1 MEGTMELND
10 LLFEMISSSATDLHL
25 VAGRQPYLRID
36 GVLQGHDGEAPVL
49 QRETVLELAEEFF
62 GFELEESGEPFPL
75 AYTNSIKRHG
85 RRFRGTVLIND
96 MSASLIVRLVL
107 KDVPPLEKLGVPPEF
122 MKILELSRGMVVIA
136 GASGSGKTTTLYS
149 LADEINR
156 RHQVCICIL
165 EDGDGIE
172 LTPAKALV
180 HQVSYHPLDGAAEA
194 YHHAML
200 TDADVIVG
208 FIEDGHDLMAAIKC
222 VETGHLVIAN
232 YHAATV
238 EEALERLAD
247 SAMAFT
253 NGEDRLADALAV
265 CVSQKLAPREGGGRR
280 AVLEVLWCDEDA
292 KAVIRGEEP
301 LEKVAELL
309 KRKGNL
315 AREE

>member
-1 MEGTMELND
+1 MELND
-10 LLFEMISSSATDLHL
+10 LLFEMISSSAMDMHL

-36 GVLQGHDGEAPVL
+36 GVLQGHDGEAPIL

-75 AYTNSIKRHG
+75 AYTNSIKRHD
-85 RRFRGTVLIND
+85 RRFRGTVLVND
-96 MSASLIVRLVL
+96 MSASLIVRLMP
-107 KDVPPLEKLGVPPEF
+107 KDVPPLKKLGVAPEF
-122 MKILELSRGMVVIA
+122 MKILELSRGLVVIA

-165 EDGDGIE
+165 EDGGGIE

-180 HQVSYHPLDGAAEA
+180 HQVSYNPLDGAAEA

-208 FIEDGHDLMAAIKC
+208 YIEDEHDLLAAIKC
-222 VETGHLVIAN
+222 VETGHMVVVN

-238 EEALERLAD
+238 EVALERLAD
-247 SAMAFT
+247 CATAFA
-253 NGEDRLADALAV
+253 NGEVRLADALAV
-265 CVSQKLAPREGGGRR
+265 CVSQKLAPKKGGGRR
-280 AVLEVLWCDEDA
+280 AVLEILWCDEDVA
-292 KAVIRGEEP
+292 SVILGDEP

-309 KRKGNL
+309 KRKDNL